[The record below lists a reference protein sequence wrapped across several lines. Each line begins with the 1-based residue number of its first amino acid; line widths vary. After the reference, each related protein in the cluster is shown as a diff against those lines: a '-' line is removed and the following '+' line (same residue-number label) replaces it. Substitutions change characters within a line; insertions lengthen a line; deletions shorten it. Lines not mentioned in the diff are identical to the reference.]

1 MINNKILEGLYG
13 KKAAYGLSDSVINN
27 DVRQDFLVH
36 NKNYKDVMEELRKNM
51 SEEHLKEL
59 NISNFEF
66 NKYIVDKASKKNI
79 AEWEVMTSNKLD
91 NEKLRLEDIKA
102 AFKNFD
108 IPGIKK
114 DINGN
119 FIDLN
124 NWHYISDKCEAVKT
138 QKVELQSICL
148 ERQKAFIE
156 SHQTKV
162 F

>member
-119 FIDLN
+119 VI
-124 NWHYISDKCEAVKT
+124 V
-138 QKVELQSICL
+138 
-148 ERQKAFIE
+148 
-156 SHQTKV
+156 
-162 F
+162 